1 MSVSQDVWV
10 AYAAQD
16 QQFHIR
22 VDYVEGM
29 TALDAIENSG
39 IRQQI
44 ELPENLQ
51 LGIFGVRLKDLSQML
66 EVGDRVEIYRALTIN
81 PKDIRRKRAEN
92 NPTSRYCRSNR
103 FKQSTS

>member
-51 LGIFGVRLKDLSQML
+51 LGIFGVRLKDLSQIL